1 MGWLRWWHDAIL
13 VPGSADDHE
22 LCMRIHWPA
31 SSCACVTRYFRL
43 LAVDLGARSGLIGAA
58 EPMSIQAVLAVQIG
72 GSAIALD
79 DLLRQAA

>member
-1 MGWLRWWHDAIL
+1 MSMRSSNARY
-13 VPGSADDHE
+13 SAD
-22 LCMRIHWPA
+22 
-31 SSCACVTRYFRL
+31 
-43 LAVDLGARSGLIGAA
+43 AVDLGARSGLIGAA

>member
-1 MGWLRWWHDAIL
+1 MGGACQLRGG
-13 VPGSADDHE
+13 VSVRSSAD
-22 LCMRIHWPA
+22 
-31 SSCACVTRYFRL
+31 
-43 LAVDLGARSGLIGAA
+43 AVDLGARSGLIGAA

>member
-1 MGWLRWWHDAIL
+1 VNCENSDRSS
-13 VPGSADDHE
+13 VNRQQAD
-22 LCMRIHWPA
+22 
-31 SSCACVTRYFRL
+31 
-43 LAVDLGARSGLIGAA
+43 AVDLGAQSGLIGAP